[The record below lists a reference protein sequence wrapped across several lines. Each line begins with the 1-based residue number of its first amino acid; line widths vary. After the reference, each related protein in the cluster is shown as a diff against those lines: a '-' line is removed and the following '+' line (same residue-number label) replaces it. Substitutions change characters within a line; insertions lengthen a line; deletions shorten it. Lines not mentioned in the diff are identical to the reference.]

1 MQWRECVIETEP
13 AGIEPLSN
21 LLVNCALPGFVVEDE
36 RDFEEFLTEGTKYW
50 DYVDEELLLS
60 LIHI

>member
-21 LLVNCALPGFVVEDE
+21 LLVNCALPGFVEQVSADLQKILDSGMMAAA
-36 RDFEEFLTEGTKYW
+36 R
-50 DYVDEELLLS
+50 ELM
-60 LIHI
+60 